1 MLYIEAVGHSLYINV
16 LWWRKKRADGCL
28 DLLSAQIWLILSSR
42 HRGLAFDSQ
51 AYLLGVLSQ
60 LWVFLG
66 RALRLVYWLG
76 YGAVGV
82 LRRDILR
89 VINC

>member
-1 MLYIEAVGHSLYINV
+1 LIHN
-16 LWWRKKRADGCL
+16 CL
-28 DLLSAQIWLILSSR
+28 K
-42 HRGLAFDSQ
+42 

>member
-1 MLYIEAVGHSLYINV
+1 MAVWICYPLKYGLFYHLGIGS
-16 LWWRKKRADGCL
+16 WRLIHNCL
-28 DLLSAQIWLILSSR
+28 K
-42 HRGLAFDSQ
+42 
-51 AYLLGVLSQ
+51 AYRLGVLSQ